1 MRGRVM
7 TRFEFDTMINY
18 NLFQK
23 LELLDNCEF
32 DHLTIILTNLGDF
45 NLNLI
50 LEVDWTKEVPHSPTF
65 ICNHLIVGRPFVW
78 CRLGLTLF
86 SLRVLTT
93 KTEPKGKMRKVLRL
107 SGGALR
113 VLVHLRKWVLFVC
126 LFVCFFFF
134 FFFASTFKLCSG
146 AE

>member
-18 NLFQK
+18 NLFPK
-23 LELLDNCEF
+23 LKLLDNCEF
-32 DHLTIILTNLGDF
+32 DHLTIILTNWGVPRGRGGVVVGDF

-65 ICNHLIVGRPFVW
+65 ICNHLIVGRPFCW

-93 KTEPKGKMRKVLRL
+93 KTELKGKMRKVSRL

-113 VLVHLRKWVLFVC
+113 VLVHLHKWVLFV
-126 LFVCFFFF
+126 F
-134 FFFASTFKLCSG
+134 
-146 AE
+146 